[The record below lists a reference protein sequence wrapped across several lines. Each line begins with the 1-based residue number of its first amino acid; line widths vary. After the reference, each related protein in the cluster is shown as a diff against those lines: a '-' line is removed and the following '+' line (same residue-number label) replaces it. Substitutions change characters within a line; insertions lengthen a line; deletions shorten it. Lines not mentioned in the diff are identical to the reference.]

1 MKMRTGFDEGDDERF
16 LEVARIADHSGVAAI
31 TAHGRTQKQLY
42 RGLSNHEAIRK
53 VKESVSIP
61 VIGNGDIR
69 SGADAVRM
77 IEATGCDGVMLARG
91 ALGNPW
97 VYREVQA
104 ALAGTELPAAPSIA
118 ERAAVLG
125 EHFGYLRELY
135 GDKHACLRVRRVV
148 SWYIVA
154 VVGGSEL
161 RVRAFKV
168 ESPAEVEAII
178 ADFAESE
185 PALTGSESKAEPAEA
200 A

>member
-1 MKMRTGFDEGDDERF
+1 
-16 LEVARIADHSGVAAI
+16 
-31 TAHGRTQKQLY
+31 
-42 RGLSNHEAIRK
+42 
-53 VKESVSIP
+53 
-61 VIGNGDIR
+61 
-69 SGADAVRM
+69 M

-97 VYREVQA
+97 IYREVQA

-118 ERAAVLG
+118 ERASVLG

-168 ESPAEVEAII
+168 ETPAEAEAII
-178 ADFAESE
+178 ADFAKSE
-185 PALTGSESKAEPAEA
+185 PADKEEREA
-200 A
+200 ARIAEEAA